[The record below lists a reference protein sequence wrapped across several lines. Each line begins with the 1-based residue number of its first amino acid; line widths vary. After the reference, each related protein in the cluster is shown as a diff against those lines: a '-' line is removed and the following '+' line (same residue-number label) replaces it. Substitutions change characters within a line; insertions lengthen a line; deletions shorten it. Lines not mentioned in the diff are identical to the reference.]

1 MTQENQDRTFQL
13 PLFPGGER
21 QYPHFRESPG
31 TALSEPPASRR
42 APRPS
47 QATRSARGSDA
58 PRAPLP
64 PPIRPRVCACRR
76 ARLRARKPATRLASA
91 ALGLPPP
98 GPDSVTRSEA
108 AAPPPAAGSAACPG
122 GARCS
127 RPAAPLRTP
136 PPTHGRRAPRP
147 LPFSL
152 IMTDC
157 EALAEQLRWR
167 RRERREEC

>member
-1 MTQENQDRTFQL
+1 MTQENRDRTFQL
-13 PLFPGGER
+13 PRFPGGER

-47 QATRSARGSDA
+47 QATRSARGSGA

-91 ALGLPPP
+91 ALRLPPP
-98 GPDSVTRSEA
+98 GPDSVTRSGGRGA
-108 AAPPPAAGSAACPG
+108 ASC
-122 GARCS
+122 
-127 RPAAPLRTP
+127 
-136 PPTHGRRAPRP
+136 
-147 LPFSL
+147 
-152 IMTDC
+152 
-157 EALAEQLRWR
+157 
-167 RRERREEC
+167 RRERGLPGRRSLQPPRGPAAHTAAHPRPPRAPPAPILAHHD